1 MLGADLYWGD
11 FPDGAVPESVATVR
25 YIEDVLRACD
35 ADVVYAHAPNDTHQD
50 HRSAARATLA
60 AARRVSRV
68 LCYESP
74 TSERFA
80 PAFYVDVAGFVEAK
94 LDLIRAHLSQV
105 LKNGL
110 VDLDAIEALARV
122 RGFEGRIRHAEAF
135 EVGRFAWDLGGPAFH
150 EPELATIS
158 AVEVHA

>member
-1 MLGADLYWGD
+1 M
-11 FPDGAVPESVATVR
+11 
-25 YIEDVLRACD
+25 
-35 ADVVYAHAPNDTHQD
+35 
-50 HRSAARATLA
+50 
-60 AARRVSRV
+60 SRV

-122 RGFEGRIRHAEAF
+122 RGFEGRIRH
-135 EVGRFAWDLGGPAFH
+135 RLPACRHPVRTDHSFG
-150 EPELATIS
+150 
-158 AVEVHA
+158 